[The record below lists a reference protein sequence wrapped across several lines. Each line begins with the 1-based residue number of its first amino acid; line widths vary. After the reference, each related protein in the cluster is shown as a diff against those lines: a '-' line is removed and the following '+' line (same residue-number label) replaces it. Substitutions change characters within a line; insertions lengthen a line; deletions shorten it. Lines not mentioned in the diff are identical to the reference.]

1 VERLQGRQ
9 GNQFMKNKTP
19 VLEYCMASK
28 SGRKPRWVFRFR
40 SPQGDTLIESRKA
53 FASKTQA
60 EKGFVSLMKSV
71 ATNQYTVEY
80 PQHHKN

>member
-1 VERLQGRQ
+1 
-9 GNQFMKNKTP
+9 MKNKTP
-19 VLEYCMASK
+19 VLEYCMARK
-28 SGRKPRWVFRFR
+28 NGRKARWVFKFR

-53 FASKTQA
+53 FASKMQA

-80 PQHHKN
+80 PHHHKN